1 MQQWRNRFW
10 ERPNSIKEEL
20 KLRENTRKKI
30 IEIERL
36 ETKIKEMKELE
47 IEIIDDKSLK
57 LLGDLS
63 IEKRIRNRNNKE
75 NRNKTR
81 ETRNAKNNSWCKY
94 RISHFKKIFISLSKA

>member
-1 MQQWRNRFW
+1 
-10 ERPNSIKEEL
+10 
-20 KLRENTRKKI
+20 
-30 IEIERL
+30 
-36 ETKIKEMKELE
+36 MKELE

-81 ETRNAKNNSWCKY
+81 ETRNAKNNS
-94 RISHFKKIFISLSKA
+94 